1 MSEISS
7 IVNISMLE
15 GVSRNMPFNTPN
27 EQQSLKGASNK
38 MPFNNKTSQQDYKS
52 EIYYNYNSR
61 GERVMIQQVGQKVN
75 ITVI

>member
-1 MSEISS
+1 MSE

-38 MPFNNKTSQQDYKS
+38 MPFNNESDYKS

>member
-1 MSEISS
+1 MSE

-38 MPFNNKTSQQDYKS
+38 MPESDYKS

>member
-27 EQQSLKGASNK
+27 EQQSLKGASKK
-38 MPFNNKTSQQDYKS
+38 MPFNNDLDYKS

>member
-38 MPFNNKTSQQDYKS
+38 MPFNNDLDYKS

>member
-27 EQQSLKGASNK
+27 EQQSLKGASKK
-38 MPFNNKTSQQDYKS
+38 MPFNNELDYKS

>member
-27 EQQSLKGASNK
+27 EQQSLKGASKK
-38 MPFNNKTSQQDYKS
+38 MPFNNDLDYKS

-61 GERVMIQQVGQKVN
+61 GERVMIQQIGQKVN

>member
-27 EQQSLKGASNK
+27 EHQSLKSVK
-38 MPFNNKTSQQDYKS
+38 PVDRITS
-52 EIYYNYNSR
+52 EVYYNYNSK
-61 GERVMIQQVGQKVN
+61 GERVIIHQVGNRVN

>member
-1 MSEISS
+1 MSA

-27 EQQSLKGASNK
+27 EHQSLKGASKK
-38 MPFNNKTSQQDYKS
+38 MPFNNDLDYKS